1 MLGGHGY
8 DGCPDG
14 LFLLFRYLCLLA
26 SFPSRLFASWHGPGG
41 ANAVIFVGNAAQD
54 LESFA
59 SHAGRRTIKTDDVML
74 LTRRNE
80 GLETILKDFV
90 EKLKVRN
97 ENAKRA
103 EGAAGK
109 KRKANE
115 NGRAD

>member
-1 MLGGHGY
+1 M
-8 DGCPDG
+8 DG
-14 LFLLFRYLCLLA
+14 LLSLFRYLCLDTCVYCL
-26 SFPSRLFASWHGPGG
+26 SFCHVFLRPGEVLPELTGLFS
-41 ANAVIFVGNAAQD
+41 VGNAAQD

-103 EGAAGK
+103 EGVAGK
-109 KRKANE
+109 KRKANG

>member
-1 MLGGHGY
+1 MVVVWAEYFFSDTCVCRHSSRSV
-8 DGCPDG
+8 
-14 LFLLFRYLCLLA
+14 FLRPGMALA
-26 SFPSRLFASWHGPGG
+26 ELTRLFS
-41 ANAVIFVGNAAQD
+41 IGNAAQD

-90 EKLKVRN
+90 EKLKARN

-109 KRKANE
+109 KRKANGVG
-115 NGRAD
+115 GRIE

>member
-1 MLGGHGY
+1 MMVVWT
-8 DGCPDG
+8 DF
-14 LFLLFRYLCLLA
+14 FLLFRYLCLDTCVYWL
-26 SFPSRLFASWHGPGG
+26 SFCPVFLRPGAVLPELTRLFS
-41 ANAVIFVGNAAQD
+41 VGNAAQD

-103 EGAAGK
+103 EGPAGK
-109 KRKANE
+109 KRKANG
-115 NGRAD
+115 NGRVD